1 VDNAVRMLDG
11 DGVMVMYPVSGGLYD
26 QPARDMEIYDVVR
39 SRWNELRHAD
49 FERMQREQMRRR

>member
-1 VDNAVRMLDG
+1 MLDG

-26 QPARDMEIYDVVR
+26 QPARDMEVYDVIR
-39 SRWNELRHAD
+39 SRWNELKHAD